1 MVLSYR
7 ALYRVWRPQTFRDL
21 VGQEHITRTLQNAL
35 AEGAFSH
42 AYLFSGPRG
51 TGKTSVAKIMAKAVN
66 CEKGPGPEPCNECGT
81 CRRITEGS
89 LMDVV
94 EIDAASNRGVDEIRD
109 LRDNVKYAPTEARYK
124 VYIID
129 EVHMLTTE
137 AFNALLKTL
146 EEPPEHVMF
155 ILATTEPHKL
165 PPTIVSRC
173 QRFAFRRITLP
184 EIVKRLQYICEAQ
197 SVAAD
202 ENALHQIALAADG
215 GMRDALSLLDQVL
228 AFGGQRVDEE
238 TVLAVTGSVSRSDL
252 AGILSALAQADAGA
266 ALERADRLL
275 MGGLEPER
283 LLQDLIHACRDLLL
297 FKTAPQLPEVRD
309 RLHHPLW
316 TELADQW
323 SIGRLSAVMD
333 GLIAYQ
339 QQLKWTPHPRIVLEL
354 AIVNASQAQ
363 FVSSSEKE
371 AAPPDT
377 VRRLEERIRLLEERL
392 QAIQEQTV
400 AQAPPSSTGFRRQ
413 EPSPKASPRADGTSA
428 QNNKWKALLQQS
440 DEKEFRRVK
449 QWWPDILQK
458 VKERKITVHAWL
470 VDGDP
475 VMASQDAVVVA
486 FKNKI
491 HRETTEK
498 EGNKTLIEQV
508 MQEVLGSSYRLVTV
522 MRQDWD
528 ELSDSMAEM
537 SAAAEEGKNEDSP
550 QSDDVLQ
557 KAVDF
562 FGEDLVEILD

>member
-1 MVLSYR
+1 MSYR

-35 AEGAFSH
+35 AEGSFSH

-51 TGKTSVAKIMAKAVN
+51 TGKTSAAKIMAKAVN
-66 CEKGPGPEPCNECGT
+66 CEKGPAPEPCNDCQT

-109 LRDNVKYAPTEARYK
+109 LRDKVKYAPTEVRYK

-146 EEPPEHVMF
+146 EEPPGHVIF

-165 PPTIVSRC
+165 PQTIVSRC
-173 QRFAFRRITLP
+173 QRFAFRRIALP
-184 EIVKRLQYICEAQ
+184 EIVNRLRYICEAQ
-197 SVAAD
+197 SVKAD

-228 AFGGQRVDEE
+228 AFGGRQVDEE
-238 TVLAVTGSVSRSDL
+238 TVLAVTGSVSRTDL
-252 AGILSALAQADAGA
+252 AGILSALAHSDAAA
-266 ALERADRLL
+266 ALERADRLI

-297 FKTAPQLPEVRD
+297 MKTAPQLPEVKD
-309 RLHHPLW
+309 RLHDHLW
-316 TELADQW
+316 TELAEKW
-323 SIGRLSAVMD
+323 SVSRLSAVMD

-339 QQLKWTPHPRIVLEL
+339 QQMKWTPHPRIVLEL
-354 AIVNASQAQ
+354 AIVNAAQSQSA
-363 FVSSSEKE
+363 SDEKE
-371 AAPPDT
+371 EVVPSDT
-377 VRRLEERIRLLEERL
+377 IRCLEERIRQLEGRL
-392 QAIQEQTV
+392 EAIQGQVAVQSSPQT
-400 AQAPPSSTGFRRQ
+400 AGFRRH
-413 EPSPKASPRADGTSA
+413 EPPKKASSRTAGASVQQD
-428 QNNKWKALLQQS
+428 QWKSLLQQS
-440 DEKEFRRVK
+440 DTETFRHVK

-475 VMASQDAVVVA
+475 VMASKDTVVVA

-498 EGNKTLIEQV
+498 ETNKSLIEQV
-508 MQEVLGSSYRLVTV
+508 MQDVLGRSFRLITV

-528 ELSDSMAEM
+528 ALSDSIAEM
-537 SAAAEEGKNEDSP
+537 SAAAEEGKDADAP
-550 QSDDVLQ
+550 QSDDVMQ
-557 KAVDF
+557 KAVEL
-562 FGEDLVEILD
+562 FGEDLVEVVD